1 MSHYHI
7 GEMGGTEDSPL
18 GHIDFDRMLR
28 DKLVRLRERM
38 KHYDLSAIICL
49 TELDVGYSTN
59 IPPIFPGASAIGG
72 NRYAVVPLEGEP
84 VGFEEANTAYVL
96 KDQLKNIKVEY
107 AVPGWGGPNF
117 ASAPEA
123 QEFLTRSFAEQIY
136 SVLKNF
142 GLAGEKIG
150 IDAFVPQI
158 NTQLEKTGLNLSLDG
173 TKAINEAREIKTPL
187 ELECIRSV
195 ASIVD
200 GCFATLAK
208 NLRVG
213 VSEREIWGKCIAYA
227 VENGVTVNGGFIDS
241 GPHTW
246 PKDNTRQASTRRIRP
261 GDVVY
266 ADFFN
271 FGFFGYR
278 SCYYRSFS
286 VGPPSKEVRET
297 YKRVYDWMCEAL
309 EAVKP
314 GATTMDVVKNWPDDS
329 ELWGKRA
336 PFIGSELEK
345 LSTFW
350 MNMGHGIGLSLYEP
364 PFFWKPVASRW
375 PQKLKQNTAI
385 ALETLDGTP
394 DGKAG
399 VRIEEMMIV
408 NDSGCE
414 VISKWPIE
422 EITEVPL
429 Y

>member
-1 MSHYHI
+1 MSDFHI
-7 GEMGGTEDSPL
+7 GEMGGTEDSML
-18 GHIDFDRMLR
+18 GHINFDRMLK
-28 DKLVRLRERM
+28 DKLARLRERM
-38 KHYDLSAIICL
+38 KHYGLGAILCL
-49 TELDVGYSTN
+49 TEANVGYAAN
-59 IPPIFPGASAIGG
+59 IPAIFPGASAIGG
-72 NRYAVVPLEGEP
+72 NRYAVIPLEGEP
-84 VGFEEANTAYVL
+84 VGFEEANTAYGL
-96 KDQLKNIKVEY
+96 KKQMNNVRIEY
-107 AVPGWGGPNF
+107 SVPGWGGPNF

-123 QEFLTRSFAEQIY
+123 QEFLTRSFAEQIH
-136 SVLKNF
+136 STLREMH
-142 GLAGEKIG
+142 LEKENIG
-150 IDAFVPQI
+150 VDAYVPQI
-158 NTQLEKTGLNLSLDG
+158 DNELKKTGLKTSQDG
-173 TKAINEAREIKTPL
+173 AKALWEAREIKTPL
-187 ELECIRSV
+187 ELECIRAV

-213 VSEREIWGKCIAYA
+213 VTEREIWGKCIGYA
-227 VENGVTVNGGFIDS
+227 VENGLTVNGGFIDS

-246 PKDNTRQASTRRIRP
+246 PKDNSRQASSRRIRP

-286 VGPPSKEVRET
+286 VGPPSREVRET
-297 YKRVYDWMCEAL
+297 YARIYDWMRKAEHEVRA
-309 EAVKP
+309 
-314 GATTMDVVKNWPDDS
+314 GATTMDVVRNWPDDT
-329 ELWGKRA
+329 ELWSKRP
-336 PFIGSELEK
+336 PFIESESEK
-345 LSTFW
+345 LSTYW
-350 MNMGHGIGLSLYEP
+350 MNMGHGIGMSLYEP

-375 PQKLKQNTAI
+375 PQKLKANTAI

-399 VRIEEMMIV
+399 VRIEEMMIIT
-408 NDSGCE
+408 DSGYE

>member
-1 MSHYHI
+1 MSEFHI

-18 GHIDFDRMLR
+18 GHIDFDRMLK
-28 DKLVRLRERM
+28 DKLSRLRERM
-38 KHYDLSAIICL
+38 KHYNLSAIVCL
-49 TELDVGYSTN
+49 GELNVGYATN
-59 IPPIFPGASAIGG
+59 IPAIFPGASAIGG

-96 KDQLKNIKVEY
+96 KKQLKNIKVEY
-107 AVPGWGGPNF
+107 SVPGWGGPNF

-123 QEFLTRSFAEQIY
+123 QEFLTRSFAEQIH
-136 SVLKNF
+136 STIKDI
-142 GLAGEKIG
+142 GLEKEKIG
-150 IDAFVPQI
+150 VDAYVPQI
-158 NTQLEKTGLNLSLDG
+158 DEAFRKTGLNTSQDG
-173 TKAINEAREIKTPL
+173 AKALFESREVKTPL

-195 ASIVD
+195 AAIVD

-213 VSEREIWGKCIAYA
+213 VTEREIWGKCIAYA
-227 VENGVTVNGGFIDS
+227 IENGLTVNGGFIDS

-246 PKDNTRQASTRRIRP
+246 PKDNSRQASSRRIRP

-286 VGPPSKEVRET
+286 VGPPSREVRET
-297 YKRVYDWMCEAL
+297 YAQVYDWMQKAEHV
-309 EAVKP
+309 VKA
-314 GATTMDVVKNWPDDS
+314 GATTMDVVRNWPDDQ
-329 ELWGKRA
+329 ELWGKRP
-336 PFIGSELEK
+336 PFIESETEK
-345 LSTFW
+345 LSTYW
-350 MNMGHGIGLSLYEP
+350 MNMGHGIGMSLYEP

-375 PQKLKQNTAI
+375 PQKLKENTAI

-399 VRIEEMMIV
+399 VRIEEMIIV
-408 NDSGCE
+408 TDSGYE
-414 VISKWPIE
+414 IISKWPIE

-429 Y
+429 I